1 MTTCRIVA
9 LLGVPPHEVRALPSD
24 DYELLERYFAEE
36 PWGPWRDNMHAAII
50 ATEIRR
56 MRNPKTT
63 AKSSDFLLVHPE
75 RRRRGNLKALVD
87 ALRAMAGGQRKHVS
101 EVKPRKRS
109 SRRRRKT

>member
-1 MTTCRIVA
+1 M
-9 LLGVPPHEVRALPSD
+9 RALPAD

-50 ATEIRR
+50 AAELRHL
-56 MRNPKTT
+56 RNPKST
-63 AKSSDFLLVHPE
+63 AKHSDFLLVHPE

-87 ALRAMAGGQRKHVS
+87 ALRAMAGGRRKHVS

-109 SRRRRKT
+109 RRRKK